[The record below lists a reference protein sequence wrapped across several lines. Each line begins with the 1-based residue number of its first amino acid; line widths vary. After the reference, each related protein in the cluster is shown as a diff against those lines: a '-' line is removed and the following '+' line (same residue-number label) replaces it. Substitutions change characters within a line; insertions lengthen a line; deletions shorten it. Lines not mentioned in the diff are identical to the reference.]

1 MVLETLFSMR
11 TKIEMDYLLLDA
23 DCGLCSRTGWF
34 ISRRLRDEKLTI
46 TELDSE
52 QGQKIVSELP
62 QKMKDADSLYLVR
75 NGKPYMLSSA
85 AIRTLLYLPI
95 WWKIMYPIV
104 WVIPLPIRNFAYK
117 ILARNRRRLFP
128 LK

>member
-1 MVLETLFSMR
+1 
-11 TKIEMDYLLLDA
+11 MDYLLLDA

-34 ISRRLRDEKLTI
+34 ISKRLRDDNLTI

-52 QGQKIVSELP
+52 QGQKIVAGLP

-95 WWKIMYPIV
+95 WWKIMYPIA
-104 WVIPLPIRNFAYK
+104 WIIPLPIRNFAYR

>member
-1 MVLETLFSMR
+1 MMTDN
-11 TKIEMDYLLLDA
+11 DYLLLDA
-23 DCGLCSRTGWF
+23 HCGMCSRAGWF
-34 ISRRLRDEKLTI
+34 ISRRLRDDKLII

-52 QGQKIVSELP
+52 QGKKIVTGFS
-62 QKMKDADSLYLVR
+62 QQMKDADSLYLIR

-95 WWKIMYPIV
+95 WWQILYPVAWI
-104 WVIPLPIRNFAYK
+104 IPLPIRNYAYRV
-117 ILARNRRRLFP
+117 LARNRHRLFP